1 MVVSEHL
8 QRYPIM
14 LGKKSSFAFVAL
26 CVGVFVSV
34 TAYAWVARARSVASA
49 SASSMTVLKLAHGLD
64 PSHPVHKAMLYM
76 AQRLG
81 EISAGTVELQ
91 VFPGGILGSE
101 TENIAQ
107 LQRGALAM
115 TKVSAAAVENF
126 VPQMAVFSLPYIFRD
141 ANHYWQVLDGPIG
154 RELLSSGEKSG
165 LKGLCYYDA
174 GSRNF
179 YTITKPIL
187 SPADL
192 VGMKI
197 RTMTSKTCMDTV
209 QVLGASPTPV
219 PWGELY
225 TALQQKMVDGAENN
239 LPSFYTSRHYEVC
252 KHFVMDEHTRIP
264 DILMISTTVWDG
276 LSPQVRNWV
285 QQAADDSSEYQRKLW
300 AEYDAQTLK
309 AVEEKGV
316 KVYYPDKALFVADV
330 QSLLKSCEG
339 SPVGDLVQK
348 IRSVK

>member
-1 MVVSEHL
+1 MYS
-8 QRYPIM
+8 R
-14 LGKKSSFAFVAL
+14 KSSYLFVIL
-26 CVGVFVSV
+26 CVGVFISV
-34 TAYAWVARARSVASA
+34 AVYAWVISTKTTASA
-49 SASSMTVLKLAHGLD
+49 SISSKTTLKLAHGLD

-76 AQRLG
+76 AERLS
-81 EISAGTVELQ
+81 ELSAGNVEMQ

-126 VPQMAVFSLPYIFRD
+126 VPEMAVFSLPYIFRNGD
-141 ANHYWQVLDGPIG
+141 HYWQVVDGPVG
-154 RELLSSGEKSG
+154 KELLSYGERSG

-179 YTITKPIL
+179 YTISKPVL
-187 SPADL
+187 SPSDL
-192 VGMKI
+192 VGMKV

-252 KHFVMDEHTRIP
+252 RHFTMDEHTRIP
-264 DILMISTTVWDG
+264 DILMISTSVWNA
-276 LSPQVRNWV
+276 LSPRVRQWV
-285 QQAADDSSEYQRKLW
+285 QQAANDSSAYQRRLW
-300 AEYDAQTLK
+300 AEYDANTLK
-309 AVEEKGV
+309 AVQEKGV
-316 KVYYPDKALFVADV
+316 KVYYPDKAPFIMEV
-330 QSLLKSCEG
+330 QPLLKSCEG
-339 SPVGDLVQK
+339 TPVGILVQK
-348 IRSVK
+348 IRSVQ